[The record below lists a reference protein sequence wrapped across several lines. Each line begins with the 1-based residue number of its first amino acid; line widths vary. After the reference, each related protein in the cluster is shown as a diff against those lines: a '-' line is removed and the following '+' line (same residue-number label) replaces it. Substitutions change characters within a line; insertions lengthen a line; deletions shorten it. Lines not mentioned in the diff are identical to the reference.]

1 MTGGRDINDDGIAA
15 SAAAFG
21 LAALFRA
28 GGLDR
33 DTVLHIVTRCRDG
46 FLLCLAAAA
55 GINNDRICCTGNTA
69 GFLVFPA
76 MGMGLLRRRSFRLG
90 LPGRLRLF
98 GRTCLLLRGSL
109 FLGVRLLHGFF
120 PIDRMRPGFFTA
132 VFVVADA
139 AGTVISA
146 AVAMQNDTW
155 RLEYEKAVLSGNI
168 TEARRIV
175 RENASQIKLLKFYR
189 GTQLQLNT
197 VMSGEFWLSNAK
209 YFNDPYDSLPLANV
223 RSKLRYDRYDPTERK
238 LALEEYERQAKSDAI
253 AYAIQSSIFVS
264 CLTETS
270 LSNLHMWSY
279 YADEHKGFCVEYSL
293 QKLLDNATQKF
304 LYGFQPYL

>member
-1 MTGGRDINDDGIAA
+1 
-15 SAAAFG
+15 
-21 LAALFRA
+21 
-28 GGLDR
+28 
-33 DTVLHIVTRCRDG
+33 
-46 FLLCLAAAA
+46 
-55 GINNDRICCTGNTA
+55 
-69 GFLVFPA
+69 
-76 MGMGLLRRRSFRLG
+76 
-90 LPGRLRLF
+90 
-98 GRTCLLLRGSL
+98 
-109 FLGVRLLHGFF
+109 
-120 PIDRMRPGFFTA
+120 
-132 VFVVADA
+132 
-139 AGTVISA
+139 
-146 AVAMQNDTW
+146 MQNDTW

-293 QKLLDNATQKF
+293 QKLLDNGVDIFPVVYTEKWNADRDSPEFSTRVALIKGIEWSHEKEWRVVCISPNDIDKSGIKCTATMPEAIYVGCHDREHITDNWN
-304 LYGFQPYL
+304 LYRDLAKVFKDNQQITNYVFYGDGRKISLDEVLDQCQTHRDKKIPVFSMTLNESGFGLREREVVY